1 MIVKLLLLFEVLF
14 CTVVTMVPDLGRRLL
29 HFDFFFFFDG
39 GGGSLGVA
47 TPRRGAGDLG
57 FGASSGLSF
66 EFGS

>member
-1 MIVKLLLLFEVLF
+1 
-14 CTVVTMVPDLGRRLL
+14 MVPDLGRRFL
-29 HFDFFFFFDG
+29 HFDFFFLFDG